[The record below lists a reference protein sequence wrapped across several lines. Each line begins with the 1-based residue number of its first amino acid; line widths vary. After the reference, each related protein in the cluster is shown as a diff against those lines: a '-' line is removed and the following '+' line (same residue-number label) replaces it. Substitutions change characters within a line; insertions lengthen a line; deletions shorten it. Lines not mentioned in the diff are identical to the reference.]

1 MSRRLQRKPLRPPD
15 LQPFLA
21 LARRLLPLR
30 LYMHV
35 RAGERLMSALRL
47 TIAAAVALSVAA
59 PAAASWGGW
68 FHHNYSPRGTSSSS
82 SGGTPVPEP
91 SDFALF
97 ALGAAGLIAGRW
109 RAKR

>member
-1 MSRRLQRKPLRPPD
+1 
-15 LQPFLA
+15 
-21 LARRLLPLR
+21 
-30 LYMHV
+30 
-35 RAGERLMSALRL
+35 MSALRL

-59 PAAASWGGW
+59 PAAANWGGW
-68 FHHNYSPRGTSSSS
+68 GQHNSYPRGSTSST

-109 RAKR
+109 RARR